1 MTCCHK
7 RLNLSMHKVDLG
19 AYASFVQT
27 RPDSARL
34 TVQPLCHHGL
44 NLTYCVPGTVPSYQ
58 SASSSAATS
67 AADGRY
73 LSSGEARSAGALRAA
88 SDSSAFPV
96 SALPRMWQL
105 VRSLCGLYQ
114 RPQPQEPGSVS
125 RLTRAQAPAPAPV
138 PAPAPALARAPAPAS
153 ALTPGVSLNKGS
165 GTQSSQSPKSSSERT
180 ITGDKARQC
189 VRSLTVP
196 ADSGSA
202 HSVHSHCAQRVS
214 AGRGGA
220 AAAAARSSVL
230 KAMELCGAAHGKTA
244 AHKAI
249 LQATSCE
256 LMGLAKYGLSKE
268 AQPHA
273 LSRSARTRQSR
284 MHSARAAAC
293 IRDFIHAT
301 TPDSA
306 AAIKSGKADDS
317 MAALKA
323 ARSGMCSAHVPGAE
337 NVQ

>member
-44 NLTYCVPGTVPSYQ
+44 NLTYCVPGSVPSYQ
-58 SASSSAATS
+58 GASSSAATS

-88 SDSSAFPV
+88 SDSSTFPV

-114 RPQPQEPGSVS
+114 HPQPQEPGTVS

-138 PAPAPALARAPAPAS
+138 PAPAPARAPAS
-153 ALTPGVSLNKGS
+153 ASAPSPDVSLNKGS
-165 GTQSSQSPKSSSERT
+165 GTQSSQSPKSCIERPV
-180 ITGDKARQC
+180 TGDKARQC
-189 VRSLTVP
+189 VRSLTAP

-202 HSVHSHCAQRVS
+202 HSVHSHSVQRVS

-230 KAMELCGAAHGKTA
+230 KTMELCGAAHGKTA

-284 MHSARAAAC
+284 MQVARAAAC
-293 IRDFIHAT
+293 VRDFIHAA

-323 ARSGMCSAHVPGAE
+323 ARAGMCCSHVPGAD

>member
-114 RPQPQEPGSVS
+114 RPQPQEPGTAS

-138 PAPAPALARAPAPAS
+138 PAPAPARAPAS
-153 ALTPGVSLNKGS
+153 ASAPSPDVSLNKGS
-165 GTQSSQSPKSSSERT
+165 GTQSSQSPKSSSECPVT
-180 ITGDKARQC
+180 AGKARQC
-189 VRSLTVP
+189 VRSLPAP

-202 HSVHSHCAQRVS
+202 HSVHSHCEQRVS

-230 KAMELCGAAHGKTA
+230 QAMELCGAGHGKTA
-244 AHKAI
+244 AHKAT

-256 LMGLAKYGLSKE
+256 FMGLAKYGLSKE

-284 MHSARAAAC
+284 MQSARAAAC
-293 IRDFIHAT
+293 VRDFIHAA

-323 ARSGMCSAHVPGAE
+323 ARAGMCSSHVPGAE

>member
-44 NLTYCVPGTVPSYQ
+44 NLTYCVPGSVPSYQ
-58 SASSSAATS
+58 GASSSAATS

-73 LSSGEARSAGALRAA
+73 LISGEARSAGVLRTA
-88 SDSSAFPV
+88 SDSSTFPV

-114 RPQPQEPGSVS
+114 RPQPQEPGTAS
-125 RLTRAQAPAPAPV
+125 RIAPAPAPV
-138 PAPAPALARAPAPAS
+138 PAPAPELARAPASAS

-165 GTQSSQSPKSSSERT
+165 GTQSSQSPESSSECPV
-180 ITGDKARQC
+180 TGDKARQS
-189 VRSLTVP
+189 VRSLTAP

-202 HSVHSHCAQRVS
+202 HSVHSHSAQRLS

-230 KAMELCGAAHGKTA
+230 KTMEPCGAAHGKTA
-244 AHKAI
+244 AHKAT

-256 LMGLAKYGLSKE
+256 FMGLAKYGLSKE
-268 AQPHA
+268 AQPHG
-273 LSRSARTRQSR
+273 LSGSARTRQSR
-284 MHSARAAAC
+284 MQAARAAAC
-293 IRDFIHAT
+293 VRDFIHAA

-306 AAIKSGKADDS
+306 AAIKCGKADDS

-323 ARSGMCSAHVPGAE
+323 ARAGMCSSHVPGAE

>member
-44 NLTYCVPGTVPSYQ
+44 NLTYCVPGSVPSYQ
-58 SASSSAATS
+58 SASSSAPTI

-88 SDSSAFPV
+88 SDSSTFPV

-114 RPQPQEPGSVS
+114 RPQPQEPGTAS
-125 RLTRAQAPAPAPV
+125 RIAPAPDPV
-138 PAPAPALARAPAPAS
+138 PAPAPALARAPASAS
-153 ALTPGVSLNKGS
+153 APSPDVSLNKGS
-165 GTQSSQSPKSSSERT
+165 GTQSSQSQESCIERPVT
-180 ITGDKARQC
+180 AGKARQC
-189 VRSLTVP
+189 VRSLTAP

-202 HSVHSHCAQRVS
+202 HSVHSHCAQRLS
-214 AGRGGA
+214 AARGGA

-230 KAMELCGAAHGKTA
+230 KTMELCGAANGKTA
-244 AHKAI
+244 AHKAT

-256 LMGLAKYGLSKE
+256 FMGLAKYGLSKE

-284 MHSARAAAC
+284 MQAARAAAC
-293 IRDFIHAT
+293 VRDFIHAA

-306 AAIKSGKADDS
+306 AAIKCGKADDS

-323 ARSGMCSAHVPGAE
+323 ARAGMCSSHVPGAE

>member
-19 AYASFVQT
+19 ACASFVQT

-44 NLTYCVPGTVPSYQ
+44 NLTYCVPGSVPSYQ
-58 SASSSAATS
+58 GASSSAPTI

-73 LSSGEARSAGALRAA
+73 LISGEARSPGALRAA
-88 SDSSAFPV
+88 SDSSTFPV

-114 RPQPQEPGSVS
+114 RSQSQEPGTAS

-138 PAPAPALARAPAPAS
+138 PAPALARAPASAS
-153 ALTPGVSLNKGS
+153 APYPDVSLNKGS
-165 GTQSSQSPKSSSERT
+165 GTKSSQSQESSSERPVT
-180 ITGDKARQC
+180 VDKARQS
-189 VRSLTVP
+189 VRSMTAP

-202 HSVHSHCAQRVS
+202 HSVHSHCVQRLS
-214 AGRGGA
+214 AARGGA

-230 KAMELCGAAHGKTA
+230 QTRELCGAGHGKTA
-244 AHKAI
+244 AHKAT

-256 LMGLAKYGLSKE
+256 FMGLAKYGLSKE

-273 LSRSARTRQSR
+273 LSGSARTRQSR
-284 MHSARAAAC
+284 MQSARAAAC
-293 IRDFIHAT
+293 VRDFIHAA

-306 AAIKSGKADDS
+306 AAIKCGQPDDS

-323 ARSGMCSAHVPGAE
+323 ARAGMCSSHVPGAD

>member
-34 TVQPLCHHGL
+34 SVQPLCHHGL

-58 SASSSAATS
+58 SASSSAATL

-73 LSSGEARSAGALRAA
+73 LSSEDARSTDALRTA
-88 SDSSAFPV
+88 SDSSSLPV

-105 VRSLCGLYQ
+105 VRSLGGLYQ
-114 RPQPQEPGSVS
+114 RPQHQESGSAS
-125 RLTRAQAPAPAPV
+125 RLTRAQAPEA
-138 PAPAPALARAPAPAS
+138 APAPAS
-153 ALTPGVSLNKGS
+153 APSHAAAPAPASAPTHGVYPGKGAGS
-165 GTQSSQSPKSSSERT
+165 QSSQYLQSSSECT
-180 ITGDKARQC
+180 VTADKARQSI
-189 VRSLTVP
+189 RALSEP
-196 ADSGSA
+196 ADSVTA
-202 HSVHSHCAQRVS
+202 HSVHSHCAQHVS
-214 AGRGGA
+214 AGRGG

-244 AHKAI
+244 AQKPT
-249 LQATSCE
+249 LPDTSCE

-268 AQPHA
+268 ERLHG
-273 LSRSARTRQSR
+273 LTGSARTRQRS
-284 MHSARAAAC
+284 MQAARAAAC
-293 IRDFIHAT
+293 VRDFIHAAAQ
-301 TPDSA
+301 DSSA
-306 AAIKSGKADDS
+306 AITAAQADDS

-323 ARSGMCSAHVPGAE
+323 ARAGMCSPHAPGADS
-337 NVQ
+337 VQ

>member
-58 SASSSAATS
+58 NVSSSAATS

-138 PAPAPALARAPAPAS
+138 PAPAPARDPAS
-153 ALTPGVSLNKGS
+153 ASAPSPGVSLNKGS
-165 GTQSSQSPKSSSERT
+165 GTQSSQSPKSSSECPV
-180 ITGDKARQC
+180 TGDKARQC
-189 VRSLTVP
+189 VRSLTAP

-230 KAMELCGAAHGKTA
+230 QTMELCGAGHGKTA
-244 AHKAI
+244 AHKAT

-256 LMGLAKYGLSKE
+256 FMGLAKYGLSKE

-273 LSRSARTRQSR
+273 LSGSARTRQSR
-284 MHSARAAAC
+284 MQSARAAAC
-293 IRDFIHAT
+293 VRDFIHAA

-306 AAIKSGKADDS
+306 AAIKCGQADDS

-323 ARSGMCSAHVPGAE
+323 ARAGMCISHVPGAD

>member
-44 NLTYCVPGTVPSYQ
+44 NLTYCVPGSVPSYQ
-58 SASSSAATS
+58 GASSSAATS

-73 LSSGEARSAGALRAA
+73 LSSGEARSACVLRTA
-88 SDSSAFPV
+88 SDSSTFPV

-138 PAPAPALARAPAPAS
+138 PAPAPARAPAS
-153 ALTPGVSLNKGS
+153 ASAPSPDVSLNKGS
-165 GTQSSQSPKSSSERT
+165 GTQSPQSQESSSERPVT
-180 ITGDKARQC
+180 AGKARQC

-230 KAMELCGAAHGKTA
+230 QTMELCGAGHGKTA

-284 MHSARAAAC
+284 MQSARAAAC
-293 IRDFIHAT
+293 VRDFIHAA

-306 AAIKSGKADDS
+306 AAIKCGKADDS

-323 ARSGMCSAHVPGAE
+323 ARAGMCISHVPGAD

>member
-44 NLTYCVPGTVPSYQ
+44 NLTYCVPGSVPSYQ
-58 SASSSAATS
+58 GASSSAATS
-67 AADGRY
+67 AGDGRY
-73 LSSGEARSAGALRAA
+73 LISGEARSAGALRTV
-88 SDSSAFPV
+88 SDSSTFPV

-114 RPQPQEPGSVS
+114 RPQSQEPGSVS
-125 RLTRAQAPAPAPV
+125 RFTRAQAPAPAPV
-138 PAPAPALARAPAPAS
+138 PAPAPELARAPASAS
-153 ALTPGVSLNKGS
+153 APSPGVSLNKGS
-165 GTQSSQSPKSSSERT
+165 GTQSSQSPKSSSECPV
-180 ITGDKARQC
+180 TGDKARQS
-189 VRSLTVP
+189 VRSLTAP

-202 HSVHSHCAQRVS
+202 HSVHSHSVQRVS

-230 KAMELCGAAHGKTA
+230 QTMELCGAGHGKTA
-244 AHKAI
+244 AHKAT

-256 LMGLAKYGLSKE
+256 FMGLAKYGLSKE

-273 LSRSARTRQSR
+273 LSRSARTSQSR
-284 MHSARAAAC
+284 MQAARAAAC
-293 IRDFIHAT
+293 VRDFIHAA
-301 TPDSA
+301 TPDGSA
-306 AAIKSGKADDS
+306 PNTAAQADDS

-323 ARSGMCSAHVPGAE
+323 ARAGMCSSHVPGAE

>member
-44 NLTYCVPGTVPSYQ
+44 NLTYCVPGSVPSYQ

-73 LSSGEARSAGALRAA
+73 LSSGEARSPGALRTA
-88 SDSSAFPV
+88 SDSSTFPV

-125 RLTRAQAPAPAPV
+125 RIAAAPAPV
-138 PAPAPALARAPAPAS
+138 PAPAPAPAS
-153 ALTPGVSLNKGS
+153 ASAPSPDVSLNKGS
-165 GTQSSQSPKSSSERT
+165 GTQSSQSPESSSDCPVTAR
-180 ITGDKARQC
+180 KARQC
-189 VRSLTVP
+189 VRSLTAP
-196 ADSGSA
+196 ADSGAA
-202 HSVHSHCAQRVS
+202 HSVHSHCAQRLS
-214 AGRGGA
+214 AARGGA

-230 KAMELCGAAHGKTA
+230 QAMELCGAAHGKTT
-244 AHKAI
+244 AHKAT

-256 LMGLAKYGLSKE
+256 LMGLAKYSLSKE

-284 MHSARAAAC
+284 MQAARAAAC
-293 IRDFIHAT
+293 VRDFIHAA

-323 ARSGMCSAHVPGAE
+323 ARSGMCSSHVPGAE

>member
-58 SASSSAATS
+58 SASSSAATI

-73 LSSGEARSAGALRAA
+73 LSSGEVRSTDALHTA
-88 SDSSAFPV
+88 SDNSTFPV
-96 SALPRMWQL
+96 PALPRMWQL

-114 RPQPQEPGSVS
+114 RPQPQEPGTVS
-125 RLTRAQAPAPAPV
+125 RLTKAQAPAPDPV
-138 PAPAPALARAPAPAS
+138 PAPAPALDPAPAS
-153 ALTPGVSLNKGS
+153 ASAPSPDVSLNKGS
-165 GTQSSQSPKSSSERT
+165 GAQSSQSQKSSSEHPV
-180 ITGDKARQC
+180 TGDKARQC
-189 VRSLTVP
+189 VRSLTAP

-202 HSVHSHCAQRVS
+202 HSIHRHCAQRVS

-220 AAAAARSSVL
+220 AAAAERSSVL

-244 AHKAI
+244 AHKAT

-273 LSRSARTRQSR
+273 LSRSARTRQSL
-284 MHSARAAAC
+284 MQSARAAAC
-293 IRDFIHAT
+293 VRDFIHAA
-301 TPDSA
+301 TPDGSA
-306 AAIKSGKADDS
+306 PNTAAQADDS

-323 ARSGMCSAHVPGAE
+323 ARAGMCSSHVRGAD